1 MLGPMILITSI
12 IAVSCTQEQ
21 HVLYQVFDYIDLR
34 SQLAD
39 THWILAAILFALNS
53 PEHDQSHSL
62 CYNAPCQAVVR
73 LLLIRVSNA
82 P

>member
-1 MLGPMILITSI
+1 MIWITSI

-21 HVLYQVFDYIDLR
+21 HVLYQVFDYTDLR
-34 SQLAD
+34 SQHTD
-39 THWILAAILFALNS
+39 TYWILATILFALNT
-53 PEHDQSHSL
+53 PEHDQSHSS